1 MRPARI
7 ENATSVAAIRKSHD
21 KATPIRPPMQK
32 PRIIAIVGFS
42 HSVIAWAARSP
53 ISS

>member
-1 MRPARI
+1 MRPAGI
-7 ENATSVAAIRKSHD
+7 ENAASVEAIRKSRD
-21 KATPIRPPMQK
+21 TATPIPPPMQK

-42 HSVIAWAARSP
+42 HSVIAWAVRSA